1 MLRCS
6 SRVGRRS
13 EQRTWFSYSEN
24 AERPRGCL
32 RLRTSPFSY
41 GSNVARRSH
50 PPPRSN
56 FQFRRY
62 RKLTFPRG
70 TSHRHRQ
77 VPQPPARAGQGRAE
91 QSRAG
96 SRAQGTEQRAAPTE
110 RSRSRPAPRR
120 TRRLRPAGGV
130 TSGLPERR
138 SHPGTGRRRGEEE
151 EKPRGAW
158 LCAGGPGPTARTH
171 RRPRR

>member
-77 VPQPPARAGQGRAE
+77 VPQPPARAGQGRAGQGAE
-91 QSRAG
+91 RKARS
-96 SRAQGTEQRAAPTE
+96 SAQPPPSAPAAARRRGAPAAF
-110 RSRSRPAPRR
+110 APREASPR
-120 TRRLRPAGGV
+120 G
-130 TSGLPERR
+130 SPERR